1 MSAAA
6 TDTAKPVAR
15 HAALRIL
22 MIVLVLVGIGWAAW
36 YFLIGR
42 WHEYTDDAYVG
53 GNIVQITPLVPGTV
67 TRIGA
72 DDGDRVQAGQL
83 LVQLDSSDAQAALAQ
98 AEATLARS
106 VRQVR
111 GIYRGI
117 DGSQAMLAT
126 RKADLDRAR
135 ADVAR
140 RQALAGSGAVSAEEL
155 AHARDALAAAQAA
168 FDAADQKLASDR
180 VLVDD
185 AGVAAQPDVQA
196 AAAAVRL
203 AYINHARTAIVAPV
217 SGYVARRAVQ
227 LGQRVQPGA
236 PLMAVVPLD
245 EVWVDAN
252 FKETQLRDM
261 RIGQPVSLVSDLYG
275 DDVKYSGRVLS
286 LGIGTG
292 SAFSLLPAQNATG
305 NWIKIVQRLA
315 VRVALDPA
323 QVRKHPLRIGMSMA
337 ADVDLHHGGALLPT
351 QQPAQ
356 PILSTDVYAGSVREA
371 DALIARIIHENL
383 PPAQAAATRN
393 PRLPAAKDANA
404 GATAI
409 GPHGTHAVVASR

>member
-1 MSAAA
+1 MSDPNSAAGQ
-6 TDTAKPVAR
+6 PAR
-15 HAALRIL
+15 SRSAALRIL
-22 MIVLVLVGIGWAAW
+22 MIVLILVGIGWAVW

-53 GNIVQITPLVPGTV
+53 GNVVQVTPLVPGTV

-72 DDGDRVQAGQL
+72 DDGDFVKAGQV
-83 LVQLDSSDAQAALAQ
+83 LVQLDSADAQAALAQ
-98 AEATLARS
+98 SEAMLART

-111 GIYRGI
+111 GVYSGI
-117 DGSQAMLAT
+117 EGSQAVQAT

-135 ADVAR
+135 ADYAR
-140 RQALAGSGAVSAEEL
+140 RQSLAGSGAISAEEL
-155 AHARDALAAAQAA
+155 AHAHDALVAAQAA
-168 FDAADQKLASDR
+168 FDASSQKLAVDR
-180 VLVDD
+180 VQVDD
-185 AGVAAQPDVQA
+185 AGVAAQPDVRA
-196 AAAAVRL
+196 AAAALRR
-203 AYINHARTAIVAPV
+203 AYIDNARTLIVAPV

-245 EVWVDAN
+245 QVWVDVN

-261 RIGQPVSLVSDLYG
+261 RIGQPVALTSDLYG
-275 DDVKYSGRVLS
+275 DDVKYSGRVVS

-315 VRVALDPA
+315 VRVALDPE
-323 QVRKHPLRIGMSMA
+323 QVRKHPLRIGMSMS

-351 QQPAQ
+351 QAVTQPV
-356 PILSTDVYAGSVREA
+356 LSTDVYGQQLHEA
-371 DALIARIIHENL
+371 DALIAKIIHENL
-383 PPAQAAATRN
+383 PSPAQAARKPTAPAAVATR
-393 PRLPAAKDANA
+393 
-404 GATAI
+404 
-409 GPHGTHAVVASR
+409 